1 MSVHEEQSSIEVG
14 IMVHAETGECR
25 VSINLSDGTLILLN
39 IEQTE
44 DVINSLTDLLAEI
57 KAQPYEV
64 VGTLQ

>member
-1 MSVHEEQSSIEVG
+1 MSVHEEQGSIEVG
-14 IMVHAETGECR
+14 VMVHAKTGERR
-25 VSINLSDGTLILLN
+25 VSINLPGETIILLN

-44 DVINSLTDLLAEI
+44 DVIISLTDLLAEI

>member
-1 MSVHEEQSSIEVG
+1 MSVHEEQGSIELG